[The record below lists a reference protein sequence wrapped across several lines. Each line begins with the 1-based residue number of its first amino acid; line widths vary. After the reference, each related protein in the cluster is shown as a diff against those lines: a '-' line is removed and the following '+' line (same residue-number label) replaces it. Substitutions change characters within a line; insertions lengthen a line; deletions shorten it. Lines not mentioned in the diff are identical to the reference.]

1 VAVSK
6 ALLAERSELRKEAI
20 PLTVDDVLN
29 GDIEYFHD
37 NFNTTVDGICAV
49 WRRNGKMQTWK
60 TRPQN
65 FRQPV
70 KHGLYQYHAITHLNV
85 SEFHDGAR
93 CPLSND
99 L

>member
-1 VAVSK
+1 MASK
-6 ALLAERSELRKEAI
+6 ALLAARSEARKTAV
-20 PLTVDDVLN
+20 PLTVDDVIH

-37 NFNTTVDGICAV
+37 SIYVNADGICQV
-49 WRRNGKMQTWK
+49 WRRNGKIQLWK
-60 TRPQN
+60 TRPTQ

-70 KHGLYQYHAITHLNV
+70 KHGMYQYHQITHNNV